1 MSAQSRPGLDQFWE
15 TADRDSSG
23 QHPLERELDE
33 RIDALARY
41 RRLIA
46 DAQQNGRDEAAAI
59 LMRQHDREQAAVER
73 LRSALKDDTE
83 ARAEAETEVLET
95 GPGETGPGDTEAE
108 R

>member
-1 MSAQSRPGLDQFWE
+1 MDAQRRPGLDKFWE

-46 DAQQNGRDEAAAI
+46 DAQQNGRDEAAEI
-59 LMRQHDREQAAVER
+59 LMRQHDREQASVER
-73 LRSALKDDTE
+73 LREALSGGTE
-83 ARAEAETEVLET
+83 S
-95 GPGETGPGDTEAE
+95 
-108 R
+108 